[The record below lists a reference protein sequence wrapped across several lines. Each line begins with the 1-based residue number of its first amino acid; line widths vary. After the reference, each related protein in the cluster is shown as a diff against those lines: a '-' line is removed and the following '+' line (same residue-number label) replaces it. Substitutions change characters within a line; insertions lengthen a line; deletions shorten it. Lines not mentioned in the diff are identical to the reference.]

1 MMTGVL
7 GAGLP
12 LPSTAMPA
20 ESGESADPAG
30 GQSFLA
36 ALAAAVAP
44 PVLPP
49 VSAPRVV
56 VLVPPDVMS
65 TSDGTALDAGDESEA
80 PRMAT
85 ERPDGVDKADHAT
98 DAGRIVVTATTSP
111 SADALAVAM
120 PSESARSEHAAAGH
134 ARSEPAEESVNRA
147 SERAAD
153 TASDATDEPARNEPA
168 VPADPDVRART
179 PGQGDATVPVPAT
192 PSMHASAHA
201 LAAPPRRQDQGG
213 DAPMTDA
220 GSTPPMVARP
230 ASTAATRQPASAA
243 SATAAGVLAAMH
255 VARESS
261 VTPPAPLD
269 HAVVTV
275 VASGATT
282 VPAGPAAIAPLESAR
297 DIQLA
302 VAESIEAP
310 TSAAT
315 RGEPVVAR
323 PVGVVAAGSEGGTA
337 AQGEHGRGSDR
348 EQPRATVVALDVKPE
363 QPAPVQAPWLAPTT
377 PSTET
382 GSTNVALPAAAPA
395 ADAPPARVATS
406 HVTVELDPAQSG
418 AERVRVAVRGDVVHA
433 TVVTDRGGVD
443 AMRPQLE
450 QLRHALEGQGFRE
463 AHVQVRSSNGEVA
476 GAMPSVGMADLRP
489 RAEAASRTTDGNTS
503 EQQQPRGRHRGQDQ
517 SPPESRHHEH
527 DEEML

>member
-36 ALAAAVAP
+36 ALAAAVAA

-49 VSAPRVV
+49 EPALRVV
-56 VLVPPDVMS
+56 VVVPPDVMS
-65 TSDGTALDAGDESEA
+65 TSDGTALDAGDEAEA
-80 PRMAT
+80 SRLAT
-85 ERPDGVDKADHAT
+85 ERPDGVEKADHAT
-98 DAGRIVVTATTSP
+98 DAGRIMVTSTSR
-111 SADALAVAM
+111 SADALAVVM

-134 ARSEPAEESVNRA
+134 ERSEPAGESVNRA
-147 SERAAD
+147 IERAAD
-153 TASDATDEPARNEPA
+153 IASDATDEPARHEPA
-168 VPADPDVRART
+168 VPADPDVRVRT

-213 DAPMTDA
+213 DAPMADA
-220 GSTPPMVARP
+220 GGTPPTVARP

-261 VTPPAPLD
+261 VTAPPPLD
-269 HAVVTV
+269 DAVVTV
-275 VASGATT
+275 VASGATA

-302 VAESIEAP
+302 VAESIESSTA
-310 TSAAT
+310 AAT
-315 RGEPVVAR
+315 RSEPVVAR
-323 PVGVVAAGSEGGTA
+323 PVGVVATGSEGGTA

-363 QPAPVQAPWLAPTT
+363 QSAAVQVPWLATTT

-382 GSTNVALPAAAPA
+382 GSTNAALPAAAPA

-433 TVVTDRGGVD
+433 TVVTDGGGVE

-463 AHVQVRSSNGEVA
+463 AHVQVRTSSGEVA
-476 GAMPSVGMADLRP
+476 GAMPSVGIADLRP
-489 RAEAASRTTDGNTS
+489 RAEAASRTPDGSSS